1 MGTDNRYP
9 AVRHQTPR
17 SPLLMLLSLLCLVL
31 VVPSARAQEAS
42 AYTLAIGDVI
52 SINVFD
58 EPDLSFERVLITD
71 AGTIPFPFLGEVP
84 ATGLTVTQIQQS
96 IVSGLKPDYLVDP
109 KVTISIVEYRPFFLT
124 GEVERPG
131 SIPYQPGLTLRQA
144 ITLAGGLTERAS
156 TSRITV
162 IPGGG
167 NATSRRI
174 NLDYEVKPGDTITI
188 EQSFF

>member
-1 MGTDNRYP
+1 M
-9 AVRHQTPR
+9 
-17 SPLLMLLSLLCLVL
+17 LVL
-31 VVPSARAQEAS
+31 GLAAFAQPASAQENS
-42 AYTLAIGDVI
+42 GYTLAIGDVI

-58 EPDLSFERVLITD
+58 EPDLSFDRVLITD
-71 AGTIPFPFLGEVP
+71 TGTIPFPFLGEVP
-84 ATGLTVTQIQQS
+84 ATGSTVIQVQQA
-96 IVSGLKPDYLVDP
+96 IVNGLKPDYLVDP
-109 KVTISIVEYRPFFLT
+109 KVTVSIVEYRPFFLT
-124 GEVERPG
+124 GEVKTPG

-167 NATSRRI
+167 NGASTRVG
-174 NLDYEVKPGDTITI
+174 LDYEVKPGDTITI